1 MGTPILVVEDDP
13 DIRST
18 LKMVL
23 LDEGYEINEARN
35 GQEAL
40 QVLHT
45 SPRPQ
50 VVLLDYLLPV
60 MDGVEVL
67 RQVEQDPHLKKHA
80 YLCITA
86 RTRFPDAEAEQLFA
100 ALDVPILFKPFELEE
115 LLKAVAEAANRLP
128 PEEPPVG

>member
-18 LKMVL
+18 LQMVL
-23 LDEGYEINEARN
+23 TDEGYEVNEARN

-40 QVLHT
+40 QHLRASQRLH
-45 SPRPQ
+45 

-67 RQVEQDPHLKKHA
+67 RQVAEDRYLKKHA

-86 RTRFPDAEAEQLFA
+86 RTHFPDAEAEQLFA
-100 ALDVPILFKPFELEE
+100 TLHVPILFKPFELEE
-115 LLKAVAEAANRLP
+115 LLEAVANAASRLP
-128 PEEPPVG
+128 TT